1 MSKYAAFM
9 AGAAEKIDNKMV
21 VVSQRFKD
29 EQGNPIPWEIKALTA
44 AENDELQRGC
54 MVNVPIPGKR
64 GQFSRELDQTKYTA
78 MLLAESV
85 VEPNLHDA
93 ELQDSYGVKS
103 AEALLSAMLCLNEYN
118 ILAEAVTGMGKFE
131 SLPELVEA
139 AKN

>member
-9 AGAAEKIDNKMV
+9 AGAAEKIENKKV
-21 VVSQRFKD
+21 IVSNRFKD
-29 EQGNPIPWEIKALTA
+29 EKGNPIPWEIKALTA
-44 AENDELQRGC
+44 AENDVLQRCC
-54 MVNVPIPGKR
+54 MVNVPVPGKR
-64 GQFSRELDQTKYTA
+64 GQYSRELDQSKYTA

-103 AEALLSAMLCLNEYN
+103 AEALLSKMLCLNEYN
-118 ILAEAVTGMGKFE
+118 TLAEAVTGMGKFE
-131 SLPELVEA
+131 SLPELVET

>member
-9 AGAAEKIDNKMV
+9 AGAAEKIENKKV
-21 VVSQRFKD
+21 VVSKRFKD
-29 EQGNPIPWEIKALTA
+29 EQGNPIQWEIKALTA
-44 AENDELQRGC
+44 AENDELQQRS
-54 MVNVPIPGKR
+54 MMNVPVPGKR
-64 GQFSRELDQTKYTA
+64 GQYSRELDQSKYTA

-103 AEALLSAMLCLNEYN
+103 ADALLGKMLCLNEYN
-118 ILAEAVTGMGKFE
+118 VLAEAVTAMGKFE

>member
-9 AGAAEKIDNKMV
+9 AGAAEKIDNKKI
-21 VVSQRFKD
+21 VVSHRFKD
-29 EQGNPIPWEIKALTA
+29 EKGTPIPWEIKALTS
-44 AENDELQRGC
+44 AENDELQRSC
-54 MVNVPIPGKR
+54 MINVPVPGKR
-64 GQFSRELDQTKYTA
+64 GQYSRELDQIKYTN

-103 AEALLSAMLCLNEYN
+103 ADALLGAMLCASEYSA
-118 ILAEAVTGMGKFE
+118 LAEAVAGMGKFE
-131 SLPELVEA
+131 SLPELVDA

>member
-9 AGAAEKIDNKMV
+9 AGAAEKIDNKKV
-21 VVSQRFKD
+21 VVSERFKD
-29 EQGNPIPWEIKALTA
+29 ENGQPIPWEIKALTA
-44 AENDELQRGC
+44 AENDELQRRC
-54 MVNVPIPGKR
+54 MVNVPVPGRR

-78 MLLAESV
+78 ALLAESV

-103 AEALLSAMLCLNEYN
+103 ADALLAAMLFYNEYN
-118 ILAEAVTGMGKFE
+118 ILAEAVSGMGKFE
-131 SLPELVEA
+131 SLAELVET